1 MAWRAGLWTAGRLLH
16 TPDLKDTV
24 LRTIGAALKK
34 RFRETFFINI
44 IFKANNLK
52 KEDNPMTYF
61 DISKC
66 LLKHWRWRSRDAW
79 PRKFVSCRVAG
90 NFLLCEAIV
99 NEIDVEDILAKIFT
113 VEKLRVD
120 RQRSIAESTFRRN
133 LIEKRFV
140 IMLNFSQKCN
150 NMRK

>member
-1 MAWRAGLWTAGRLLH
+1 LWTAGRLLH

-66 LLKHWRWRSRDAW
+66 LLKH
-79 PRKFVSCRVAG
+79 
-90 NFLLCEAIV
+90 
-99 NEIDVEDILAKIFT
+99 
-113 VEKLRVD
+113 
-120 RQRSIAESTFRRN
+120 
-133 LIEKRFV
+133 
-140 IMLNFSQKCN
+140 
-150 NMRK
+150 